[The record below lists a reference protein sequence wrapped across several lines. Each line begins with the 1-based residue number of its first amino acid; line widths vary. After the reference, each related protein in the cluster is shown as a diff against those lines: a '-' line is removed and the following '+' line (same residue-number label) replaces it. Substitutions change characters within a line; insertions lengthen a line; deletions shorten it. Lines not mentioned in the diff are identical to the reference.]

1 MREYTAE
8 EELKKTLRVLF
19 KKDTKRYQI
28 VLKKIQEIVSCDD
41 IDHYKNLHS
50 PLQHLKRVHINTHF
64 VLVFRYDKG
73 NDSVHFYDLDH
84 HENIYKKK

>member
-1 MREYTAE
+1 MREYSVE

-19 KKDTKRYQI
+19 KRDRKRYQI

-50 PLQHLKRVHINTHF
+50 PCSI
-64 VLVFRYDKG
+64 
-73 NDSVHFYDLDH
+73 
-84 HENIYKKK
+84 